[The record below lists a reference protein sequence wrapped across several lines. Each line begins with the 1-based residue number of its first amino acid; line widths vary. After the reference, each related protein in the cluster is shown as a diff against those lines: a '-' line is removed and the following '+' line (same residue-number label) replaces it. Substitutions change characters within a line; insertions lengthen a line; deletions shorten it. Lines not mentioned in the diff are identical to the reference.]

1 MKQNERRLVESILRL
16 PTAPFREHWV
26 QAAIERVAR
35 RNDLPLRR
43 DRYGNLY
50 VAYRKGRTEPVAFTA
65 HMDHPGFEIVAGGTR
80 ARAAFL
86 GGVAAENMSGA
97 PVLCYPDA
105 HGRAGTAATAV
116 SLPEPIRGRIARV
129 TSVPVPGR
137 RPDLVLDIDFDAP
150 VGNGDF
156 GVFDVTAC
164 EIDSTLLR
172 ARALDNLLSCVLI
185 LAVLGNLK
193 RSGIAADVVGVFTRA
208 EEVGFVGAGGVL
220 RSLHLG
226 TERPLVVLETSKEMA
241 GVRMGAGPVLRVGDR
256 MTTFDPGM
264 DLWLASRAAALAAA
278 EPDFC
283 YQRALMTGGA
293 CEASLYMLHGRRT
306 GAIALALGNYHNMTP
321 EGGIGAEYISMSD
334 FDNALLLLEDL
345 AVHPPESDILERRR
359 DDLDA
364 VFERLG
370 PRLLPPRRDA

>member
-116 SLPEPIRGRIARV
+116 SLPEP
-129 TSVPVPGR
+129 
-137 RPDLVLDIDFDAP
+137 
-150 VGNGDF
+150 
-156 GVFDVTAC
+156 
-164 EIDSTLLR
+164 
-172 ARALDNLLSCVLI
+172 
-185 LAVLGNLK
+185 
-193 RSGIAADVVGVFTRA
+193 
-208 EEVGFVGAGGVL
+208 
-220 RSLHLG
+220 
-226 TERPLVVLETSKEMA
+226 
-241 GVRMGAGPVLRVGDR
+241 
-256 MTTFDPGM
+256 
-264 DLWLASRAAALAAA
+264 
-278 EPDFC
+278 
-283 YQRALMTGGA
+283 
-293 CEASLYMLHGRRT
+293 
-306 GAIALALGNYHNMTP
+306 
-321 EGGIGAEYISMSD
+321 
-334 FDNALLLLEDL
+334 
-345 AVHPPESDILERRR
+345 
-359 DDLDA
+359 
-364 VFERLG
+364 
-370 PRLLPPRRDA
+370 